1 MSPTASFPKPVSITC
16 ASANTGATVRAT
28 NQTTGV
34 TDTGTVK
41 SGKAVVELT
50 GTITAGD
57 IITFRVSGA
66 YFGTKDLTLTE
77 AKTSPQSVTIT
88 TTQTTTT
95 NTPAINF

>member
-1 MSPTASFPKPVSITC
+1 MASFPKPVSVNC
-16 ASANTGATVRAT
+16 ANAHTGATVRAT

-50 GTITAGD
+50 GTLTAGD
-57 IITFRVSGA
+57 KIDFRVSGA
-66 YFGTKDLTLTE
+66 YFGTKTLTLTE
-77 AKTSPQSVTIT
+77 SKSAPQSVTIS

-95 NTPAINF
+95 NAPAINF